1 MTDFI
6 VTITDQASLDG
17 ITWAREQ
24 YNASL
29 PPPPPPML
37 DNTLPPPGDSV
48 AGTSTNGNGSAPMS
62 SPPIGVMPMADVPQ
76 PIETDEEYVQWVM
89 EQAAISYADQKLR
102 HQYRSDYEEAANAAG
117 RKPI

>member
-6 VTITDQASLDG
+6 VTITDPAQLAG

-29 PPPPPPML
+29 PPPPSPPDTVTGGMST
-37 DNTLPPPGDSV
+37 NG
-48 AGTSTNGNGSAPMS
+48 TNGNGSAPMT
-62 SPPIGVMPMADVPQ
+62 SPPPGVMPMTDTPP
-76 PIETDEEYVQWVM
+76 PIATDEEYVQWVM

-102 HQYRSDYEEAANAAG
+102 HQYRSDYEQAAEAAG

>member
-1 MTDFI
+1 MTDFT

-29 PPPPPPML
+29 PPPPPDM
-37 DNTLPPPGDSV
+37 PPPDTITG
-48 AGTSTNGNGSAPMS
+48 GMSTNGNGSAPMA
-62 SPPIGVMPMADVPQ
+62 SPLIGIMPMSDAPS
-76 PIETDEEYVQWVM
+76 PIATDEEYVQWVM

-102 HQYRSDYEEAANAAG
+102 HQYRSDYEQAAGAAG
-117 RKPI
+117 RKAI